1 MTLIEAS
8 QYIRETVPTS
18 KVISLYGYS
27 LSRDG
32 FMRCPFHSG
41 DHTASLKVYDAAPNT
56 TSTSRG
62 WYCFGCH
69 AGGSV
74 IDFVML
80 QESCSF
86 AAAVRAIDHA
96 LNLGLLSPEPWQDQ
110 EAFHS
115 QQKCLDA
122 LQSLL
127 LSQAEDRQRFLN
139 ARIAAEYASWAAIDR
154 ISKKERTADDWTRWL
169 NLKES
174 LDYLEFRL
182 TRLEDFRK
190 EVREWRNR
198 HRLRGKTG
206 PFKPKNQSNRAK
218 IPRPD
223 RPSA

>member
-8 QYIRETVPTS
+8 HYIRETVPTA
-18 KVISLYGYS
+18 KVISLYGYI
-27 LSRDG
+27 LSREG

-41 DHTASLKVYDAAPNT
+41 DHTASLKVYDAAPNNA
-56 TSTSRG
+56 STRRG

-86 AAAVRAIDHA
+86 AAAVRDIDHA
-96 LNLGLLSPEPWQDQ
+96 LNLDLLSPEPWQDQ
-110 EAFHS
+110 EAFQS
-115 QQKCLDA
+115 LQKCLDA
-122 LQSLL
+122 LQALL
-127 LSQAEDRQRFLN
+127 LSQAEDLQRFLN
-139 ARIAAEYASWAAIDR
+139 ARITAEYASWTAIDR
-154 ISKKERTADDWTRWL
+154 ISKKDRTADDWTRWL

-182 TRLEDFRK
+182 TRLDDFRK
-190 EVREWRNR
+190 EVHKWRNS
-198 HRLRGKTG
+198 HRLRRKTG
-206 PFKPKNQSNRAK
+206 PFNPKNQSNRAK
-218 IPRPD
+218 TPLPN

>member
-8 QYIRETVPTS
+8 HYIRETVPTA
-18 KVISLYGYS
+18 KVISLYGYT

-41 DHTASLKVYDAAPNT
+41 DHTASLKVYDASRNGSFT
-56 TSTSRG
+56 RRG
-62 WYCFGCH
+62 WYCFGRH

-96 LNLGLLSPEPWQDQ
+96 LNLDLLSPEPWQDQ
-110 EAFHS
+110 EAFQS
-115 QQKCLDA
+115 LQKCLDA

-127 LSQAEDRQRFLN
+127 LSQADDRQRFLN
-139 ARIAAEYASWAAIDR
+139 ARIAAEYASWAAIDC
-154 ISKKERTADDWTRWL
+154 ISKKDRTADDWTRWH

-174 LDYLEFRL
+174 LDYLEYRL
-182 TRLEDFRK
+182 TTLDVFRK

-206 PFKPKNQSNRAK
+206 SFKPKNQSNRAK

>member
-8 QYIRETVPTS
+8 HYIRETVPTA
-18 KVISLYGYS
+18 KVISLYGYI
-27 LSRDG
+27 LSREG

-41 DHTASLKVYDAAPNT
+41 DHTASLKVYDAAPNNA
-56 TSTSRG
+56 STRRG

-96 LNLGLLSPEPWQDQ
+96 LNLDLLSPEPWQDQ
-110 EAFHS
+110 EAFQS
-115 QQKCLDA
+115 LQKCLDA

-127 LSQAEDRQRFLN
+127 LSQADDRQRFLN

-154 ISKKERTADDWTRWL
+154 ISKKDRTADDWTRWH

-174 LDYLEFRL
+174 LDYLEYRL
-182 TRLEDFRK
+182 TTLDDFRK
-190 EVREWRNR
+190 EVHEWRNS
-198 HRLRGKTG
+198 HRLRRKTG
-206 PFKPKNQSNRAK
+206 PFNPKNQSNPTK
-218 IPRPD
+218 IPLPN